1 MDDVLACATA
11 CTGNFTVPIGICTNT
26 RARQPKHGGLSFVWY
41 KSRAVSSP
49 IQWMMYWPAR
59 LHVPEIFP
67 FASRAGPGSALLQLT
82 ACSTK
87 HSACP
92 LPRGLDISAFA
103 LLLA

>member
-59 LHVPEIFP
+59 LHVPEILP
-67 FASRAGPGSALLQLT
+67 FRSEFARTRAPGNPSTAASLSFGIN
-82 ACSTK
+82 
-87 HSACP
+87 
-92 LPRGLDISAFA
+92 RGLS
-103 LLLA
+103 LRQYNG